1 MAQQSAIEKLGYKQ
15 ELKRSLSFWD
25 LLIYGLI
32 FMVPI
37 APFGIY
43 GDVVTT
49 SKGMVA
55 LAYLIGM
62 VGMIFTALSYARMSE
77 AFPIAGSV
85 YAYAGKGINQ
95 YVGFVAGW
103 SILLDYILV
112 PALLYVVS
120 AQALTGMVPG
130 VPSWV
135 WLVVFIVIN
144 TIINYFGIEFTAKA
158 NIVILI
164 FELIVLALFIVIG
177 IVAIAKGVNGAEFS
191 FKPLYDPDYFSM
203 HLVMS
208 AVSIAVLS
216 FLGFDAIST
225 LSEETKGGVKSIGR
239 ATIASL
245 LIVGV
250 LFMVQT
256 WIAALVFPDFNSF
269 DDIGTAF
276 YQVADIAGGGWL
288 GNLTAIAIAI
298 AWGIAD
304 ALVAQ
309 AAISRVLYSM
319 ARDRKLP
326 RFLAKV
332 HPKYKTPYISTVIVA
347 IISLIVGIAFISNVD
362 VLSSFVN
369 FGALTA
375 FLFLHVSVFIHYII
389 KNKSRDYWN
398 HFVLPLIGFVIIGYV
413 WISLATQAKILGLS
427 WLAIGIIIAI
437 IFAVQKKDTSLD
449 LH

>member
-1 MAQQSAIEKLGYKQ
+1 MAQDNSLEQFGYKQ

-49 SKGMVA
+49 SQGMVA

-62 VGMIFTALSYARMSE
+62 VGMIFSALSYARMSE

-95 YVGFVAGW
+95 YIGFIAGW

-120 AQALTGMVPG
+120 AQALSGMVPA

-135 WLVVFIVIN
+135 WLVLFIAIN
-144 TIINYFGIEFTAKA
+144 TVINYFGIEFTAKA
-158 NIVILI
+158 NNIILV
-164 FELIVLALFIVIG
+164 FELIVLAVFI
-177 IVAIAKGVNGAEFS
+177 IVGFIAITNHVNGAVFS
-191 FKPLYDPDYFSM
+191 FKPLYDPQYFSM
-203 HLVMS
+203 HVVMS

-225 LSEETKGGVKSIGR
+225 LSEETKGGSKTVGR
-239 ATIASL
+239 ATIYSL

-256 WIAALVFPDFNSF
+256 WIAALIFPDFHSF
-269 DDIGTAF
+269 KDIGNAF
-276 YQVADIAGGGWL
+276 YEVAAIAGGGWL
-288 GNLTAIAIAI
+288 GNLTAIATAI

-326 RFLAKV
+326 QFLAKV
-332 HPKYKTPYISTVIVA
+332 HPKYQTPYVSTIFVA
-347 IISLIVGIAFISNVD
+347 ILSLIVGIFFVSQIG

-375 FLFLHVSVFIHYII
+375 FLFLHVSVTYHYVI
-389 KNKSRDYWN
+389 KNKSKDYWN
-398 HFVLPLIGFVIIGYV
+398 HLVLPLIGFIIIGYV
-413 WISLATQAKILGLS
+413 WINLATQAKILGIS
-427 WLAIGIIIAI
+427 WLIVGIIIAI
-437 IFAVQKKDTSLD
+437 VLAVQKKDTSISL
-449 LH
+449 